1 MSEKDTINHREAL
14 QNIGMY
20 TLYGDVDEDTC
31 KPAIEWLLYENHI
44 ARPRRKELI
53 MLICSSGGDVE
64 DAFALIDVMMSSS
77 IPIKTIGLGEVSS
90 AGLMIFLAGTR
101 GRRVLTPNTSV
112 LSHQFSWSTQ
122 GKAHELFASI
132 KEFQQAHGRM
142 IQHYQRC
149 LDMEAEDIEQILLPP
164 QDVWLTAQAALD
176 LGICDHISG
185 VTRD

>member
-14 QNIGMY
+14 QNIGMF
-20 TLYGDVDEDTC
+20 TLYGDIGEETC

-53 MLICSSGGDVE
+53 MLVCSSGGDVE

-77 IPIKTIGLGEVSS
+77 IPIKTIGLGEVCS
-90 AGLMIFLAGTR
+90 AGLMVFLAGTR

-122 GKAHELFASI
+122 GKAHELFANI
-132 KEFQQAHGRM
+132 KEFQQAQDRM
-142 IQHYQRC
+142 IQHYQQC
-149 LDMEAEDIEQILLPP
+149 LDMGVADIERILLPN